1 MKSYEEYQKEL
12 LLEIKQK
19 ILKSEELDDVVGG
32 YEKPRPMD
40 SDQIMDLLKGN
51 KFKFSL
57 DHGHFNEY
65 LIEARRIA
73 EKILKRSVV
82 NIDRGLQ
89 TIQEHL
95 KEVNEPQY
103 RSVFLMRLYQVAIE
117 QVKTKEAAELTKLL
131 YDPERGNL
139 ITKQ

>member
-1 MKSYEEYQKEL
+1 M
-12 LLEIKQK
+12 KQK

-32 YEKPRPMD
+32 SEKPRPMD
-40 SDQIMDLLKGN
+40 SDQIMVQLKGN

-57 DHGHFNEY
+57 DNEHYQEY

-73 EKILKRSVV
+73 EKILKRTVV

-95 KEVNEPQY
+95 TKVSEPQY
-103 RSVFLMRLYQVAIE
+103 RSVFLMRLYQVSIE

-131 YDPERGNL
+131 YDPDRGNL

>member
-1 MKSYEEYQKEL
+1 MQ
-12 LLEIKQK
+12 EIKQK
-19 ILKSEELDDVVGG
+19 ILNSEELDDVVGG
-32 YEKPRPMD
+32 SQKPQPMD
-40 SDQIMDLLKGN
+40 SDSIMELLKGN
-51 KFKFSL
+51 RFKFSL
-57 DHGHFNEY
+57 DNGHFKEY
-65 LIEARRIA
+65 LIESRRIA

-82 NIDRGLQ
+82 NIERGLQ

-131 YDPERGNL
+131 YDPDRGNM

>member
-1 MKSYEEYQKEL
+1 
-12 LLEIKQK
+12 
-19 ILKSEELDDVVGG
+19 
-32 YEKPRPMD
+32 MD
-40 SDQIMDLLKGN
+40 SDQIMVQLKGN

-57 DHGHFNEY
+57 DNEHYQEY

-73 EKILKRSVV
+73 EKILKRTVV
-82 NIDRGLQ
+82 NIERGLQ

-95 KEVNEPQY
+95 TQVSEPQY
-103 RSVFLMRLYQVAIE
+103 RSVFLMRLYQVSIE

-131 YDPERGNL
+131 YDPDRGNL

>member
-1 MKSYEEYQKEL
+1 M
-12 LLEIKQK
+12 
-19 ILKSEELDDVVGG
+19 V
-32 YEKPRPMD
+32 
-40 SDQIMDLLKGN
+40 LLKGN

-57 DHGHFNEY
+57 DNEHFEEY

-95 KEVNEPQY
+95 TKVNEPQY
-103 RSVFLMRLYQVAIE
+103 RSVFLMRLY
-117 QVKTKEAAELTKLL
+117 
-131 YDPERGNL
+131 
-139 ITKQ
+139 